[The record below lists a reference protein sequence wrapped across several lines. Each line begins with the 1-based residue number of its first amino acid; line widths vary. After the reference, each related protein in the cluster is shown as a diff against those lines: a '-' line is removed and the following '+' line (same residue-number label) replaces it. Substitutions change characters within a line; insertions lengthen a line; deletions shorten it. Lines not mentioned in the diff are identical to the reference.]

1 MQKFAEIIFNIE
13 KIDCVVSITVIIT
26 SVMKHQGSKLMQK
39 HRIQTHKDIPHKK
52 TEKEKDARNK
62 SVTTLQNMQRQQPK
76 THGINTQVIQGLMR
90 NRCRQRVA
98 IVKNEGSYGHR

>member
-1 MQKFAEIIFNIE
+1 LCCVYYCNHNICNEASGKQIDAE
-13 KIDCVVSITVIIT
+13 T
-26 SVMKHQGSKLMQK
+26 SNPNTKTIH
-39 HRIQTHKDIPHKK
+39 IKK

-76 THGINTQVIQGLMR
+76 THGINTQVIQVLMR